1 MHKAIARFDLQWG
14 YFYLVTADPLNFF
27 ITNRSLAEFD
37 YTVSA

>member
-14 YFYLVTADPLNFF
+14 YFYLVTADPLNF